1 MYVNF
6 DDKSYPKIYVEL
18 KGQLL
23 NNEDFLQIPE
33 KWESYYMSPR
43 KGKFTFIFNLLEY
56 DASFLDI
63 IYATQLVGFIN
74 KVKKERLENSNYDKL
89 EHSIIIVDNTI
100 TRYLLKIMFSFQL
113 PLAPIYVVEKEEKAE
128 ELYNNFINQCPNDF
142 TDVSIIN
149 I

>member
-23 NNEDFLQIPE
+23 NSEDFLQIPE
-33 KWESYYMSPR
+33 KWESYYMFPR
-43 KGKFTFIFNLLEY
+43 KEKFTFIFNLLEY

-63 IYATQLVGFIN
+63 TYVTQLVGFIN

-128 ELYNNFINQCPNDF
+128 ELYNNFINHRPNDF

>member
-23 NNEDFLQIPE
+23 NNEDYLQIPE
-33 KWESYYMSPR
+33 RWESYYMFPR
-43 KGKFTFIFNLLEY
+43 KEKFTFIFNLLEY

-128 ELYNNFINQCPNDF
+128 ELYNNFINHRPNDF